1 MKWAEL
7 ADEDTV
13 KRTSNA
19 LRTRGVRVE
28 FLQTRE
34 EALKRLMEL
43 IPPRAEVMTG
53 SSTTLKEIGFVDLL
67 NSGKHQWNNLKDAIV
82 KEKDPSKQL
91 ELRKRSTS
99 AEYFLGS
106 VHAVSQAGE
115 VITASNT
122 GSQLPAY
129 AYTSN
134 NVVWVVGV
142 QKIVLNRDEGMKR
155 VREYCLPLEDNRMKQ
170 AGFEGSAIGKI
181 LIFEKETL
189 PNRRITLIFVNEKLG
204 F

>member
-13 KRTSNA
+13 KRTSEA
-19 LRTRGVRVE
+19 LKARGVQVE
-28 FLQTRE
+28 FLQNRQD
-34 EALKRLMEL
+34 ALKRLLDL
-43 IPPRAEVMTG
+43 IPHGAEVMTG
-53 SSTTLKEIGFVDLL
+53 SSTTLQEIGFVDLL
-67 NSGKHQWNNLKDAIV
+67 KSGNHPWKNLKEAIA
-82 KEKDPSKQL
+82 KEKDPTKQMI
-91 ELRKRSTS
+91 LRKKSITS
-99 AEYFLGS
+99 EYFLGS

-122 GSQLPAY
+122 GSQLPSY
-129 AYTSN
+129 AYSSN

-142 QKIVLNRDEGMKR
+142 QKIVLNLTEGLQR
-155 VREYCLPLEDNRMKQ
+155 IREYCLPLEDNRMKQ
-170 AGFEGSAIGKI
+170 TGLKGSAIGKI
-181 LIFEKETL
+181 LIFERETL